1 MEQYIDRYVE
11 YLKNVKKS
19 SENTIASYRRD
30 LMKFVGYFHDKNLD
44 SLEDITDT
52 YITSYVLDMERN
64 GMSMATVSRNIASI
78 KSFYAFLLR
87 ERIVTDDP
95 AENIKPPKIVKKAP
109 EILTISEVNK
119 LLSQPTN
126 KTPKEIRDKAMLE
139 LLYATGIRVTELVTL
154 KLTDVNMKL
163 GFIECHDGD
172 KVRTVPV
179 AEVAQRALS
188 RYITEVRDDMSGGS
202 DYLFFNCKGAPMSR
216 QGFWKIIK
224 YYAAKA
230 GIDKDITPHMIR
242 HSFASHML
250 NNGADIRSVQ
260 EMLGHVDI
268 ATTQIYLTNKQ
279 SKLKEEYAKAYPRA

>member
-30 LMKFVGYFHDKNLD
+30 LMKFVGYFRDKNLD
-44 SLEDITDT
+44 SLEDITET

>member
-1 MEQYIDRYVE
+1 VKEYIDGYVN
-11 YLKNVKKS
+11 YLRKVKKS
-19 SENTIASYRRD
+19 SENTVASYRRD
-30 LMKFVGYFHDKNLD
+30 LSKFEKYFAEKG
-44 SLEDITDT
+44 ITDLGEINET
-52 YITSYVLDMERN
+52 YINSYILDMEKQ

-78 KSFYAFLLR
+78 KSLYNYLMR
-87 ERIVTDDP
+87 EGLVSANP

-109 EILTISEVNK
+109 EVLTIGEVER

-154 KLTDVNMKL
+154 KLTDVNIKL
-163 GFIECHDGD
+163 GFIVCHDGD
-172 KVRTVPV
+172 RSRTVPV
-179 AEVAQRALS
+179 VEAAQKALS

-202 DYLFFNCKGAPMSR
+202 DYLFFNCKGAPMTR

-224 YYAAKA
+224 HYAAMA

-250 NNGADIRSVQ
+250 NNGADIKAVQ
-260 EMLGHVDI
+260 EMLGHVDV
-268 ATTQIYLTNKQ
+268 ATTQIYLTDKQ
-279 SKLKEEYAKAYPRA
+279 SRLKEEYIKAHPRA

>member
-11 YLKNVKKS
+11 YLRNVKKS
-19 SENTIASYRRD
+19 SENTVASYRRD
-30 LMKFVGYFHDKNLD
+30 LLKFSRHFDEKG
-44 SLEDITDT
+44 ITDVNDVNET
-52 YITSYVLDMERN
+52 YINSYVLNLEKQ

-78 KSFYAFLLR
+78 KSFYAFLIR
-87 ERIVTDDP
+87 EKISDADP
-95 AENIKPPKIVKKAP
+95 TENIKPPKIVKKAP
-109 EILTISEVNK
+109 EILSVSEVNK
-119 LLSQPTN
+119 LLDQPTS

-163 GFIECHDGD
+163 GFIVCHDGERS
-172 KVRTVPV
+172 RTVPI
-179 AEVAQRALS
+179 ADVAQRALS

-202 DYLFFNCKGAPMSR
+202 DYLFFNCKGAPMTR

-224 YYAAKA
+224 FYAAKA

-250 NNGADIRSVQ
+250 GNGADIKSVQ

-279 SKLKEEYAKAYPRA
+279 SKLKEEYAKAYPRV